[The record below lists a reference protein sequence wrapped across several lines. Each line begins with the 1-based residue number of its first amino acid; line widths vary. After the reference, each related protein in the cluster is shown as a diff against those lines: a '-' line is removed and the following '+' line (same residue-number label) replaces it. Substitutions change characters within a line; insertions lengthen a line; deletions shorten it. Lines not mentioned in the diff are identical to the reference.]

1 MLWVMIAVRY
11 MLIMLGDYEMKATLR
26 DDGTIVISAHTIAES
41 YAIRFLLSK
50 DSGSFEFIVLDS
62 RFPEKELSMKEAL
75 S

>member
-1 MLWVMIAVRY
+1 
-11 MLIMLGDYEMKATLR
+11 MKATLR